1 MTNCA
6 QIDEL
11 TIKGIS
17 CAQKFKIRLGYGFVF
32 DKEELTM
39 ASTRIRPPLTVFSAL
54 AIALGL
60 ASSLLTAPA
69 AMAQAYPN
77 KPIRLVC
84 PFPPGGAV
92 DIASR
97 AIALELSK
105 NLGQPV
111 TVDNKPGAGGNIGGA
126 DVARSTPDGYTLFM
140 TTSGI
145 QGINPALYA
154 KMPFDPNKDL
164 APVAA
169 LVSLNNVLVLHPSV
183 KANSVAEVIALA
195 KSQPGNINYASSGSG
210 TSIHMSGEM
219 FKSLT
224 NVSLTHI
231 PYKGSAP
238 AMNDLLGG
246 QVMMMFDNIPS
257 AIPHIK
263 SGKLRALAT
272 TGAKRDPLLPDLPTI
287 AESGVAGYESGVWF
301 GLAVPANT
309 PRDVI
314 ARLSTEAVKGTKS
327 PEFVK
332 RMTDLGYIIMGS
344 TPEVMAEMNKAE
356 VQRWGP
362 IVKAS
367 GAKVD

>member
-1 MTNCA
+1 MA
-6 QIDEL
+6 F
-11 TIKGIS
+11 IKLKPSFSWVTSLAVSVG
-17 CAQKFKIRLGYGFVF
+17 
-32 DKEELTM
+32 M
-39 ASTRIRPPLTVFSAL
+39 AGALLSSPAAL
-54 AIALGL
+54 A
-60 ASSLLTAPA
+60 
-69 AMAQAYPN
+69 QAFPN
-77 KPIRLVC
+77 KPLRLIC

-97 AIALELSK
+97 AIAQELSK

-111 TVDNKPGAGGNIGGA
+111 TVENRPGAGGNIGGA
-126 DVARSTPDGYTLFM
+126 EAARANPDGYTIFM

-145 QGINPALYA
+145 QAINPVLYA
-154 KMPFDPNKDL
+154 KMPFDPSKDL
-164 APVAA
+164 VPVSA

-183 KANSVAEVIALA
+183 KANSVPEVIAMA
-195 KSQPGNINYASSGSG
+195 RSQPGTMNYASSGSG

-224 NVSLTHI
+224 GVNITHI

-238 AMNDLLGG
+238 AMTDLLGG

-263 SGKLRALAT
+263 SGKLKALAT
-272 TGAKRDPLLPDLPTI
+272 TGAKRDPLLPELPTL
-287 AESGVAGYESGVWF
+287 AEAGISGYESGVWF

-314 ARLSTEAVKGTKS
+314 MKLNAEAIKGTRS

-332 RMTDLGYIIMGS
+332 RMTELGYNIMGTS
-344 TPEVMAEMNKAE
+344 PEVMSDMSRAE

-362 IVKAS
+362 IVRAS
-367 GAKVD
+367 GAKAD